1 VRWVDITTDAWGLM
15 GNLVVP
21 IRIKSAPK
29 WRPYGAAGLGVIQA
43 WTNEPGR
50 QQDDLGFNLGG
61 GVMFSPGSRV
71 GLRADLRYF
80 RALADEDKPDGVYFN
95 DYGFWRA
102 ALGITFGFPR

>member
-1 VRWVDITTDAWGLM
+1 
-15 GNLVVP
+15 
-21 IRIKSAPK
+21 
-29 WRPYGAAGLGVIQA
+29 
-43 WTNEPGR
+43 
-50 QQDDLGFNLGG
+50 
-61 GVMFSPGSRV
+61 MFSPGSRV